1 MRKVFKS
8 LSLSSYLFTRN
19 DNLFNTIR
27 CIVPNIL
34 DFKNAQLTKIL
45 FYVKENLDN
54 MDNTSI
60 LDATIIYLIGTKRFE
75 ARLF

>member
-1 MRKVFKS
+1 M
-8 LSLSSYLFTRN
+8 
-19 DNLFNTIR
+19 
-27 CIVPNIL
+27 
-34 DFKNAQLTKIL
+34 L